1 MEYESVVEELV
12 AAKKLKSEI
21 DSKIKRLER
30 EVLETKIAMDAV
42 APIRNQG
49 GERTE
54 SGVTFEVKRTH
65 VWDQDLLLDALN
77 MYPSTEDWPSF
88 VTPVNEIKVNLNGF
102 KTFCLD
108 FPDHDLVEGI
118 NRARSTKLGDPKIE
132 AMIGS

>member
-54 SGVTFEVKRTH
+54 SV
-65 VWDQDLLLDALN
+65 
-77 MYPSTEDWPSF
+77 
-88 VTPVNEIKVNLNGF
+88 
-102 KTFCLD
+102 
-108 FPDHDLVEGI
+108 
-118 NRARSTKLGDPKIE
+118 
-132 AMIGS
+132 